1 MIVVKTAVE
10 LMKPIILGKDIDV
23 FEKAWESPNKFPQG
37 LNGSLVNKGRYEN
50 KLSDKQLK
58 TPEYIFSAL
67 L

>member
-10 LMKPIILGKDIDV
+10 MIKPITLGKDIDMFGKV
-23 FEKAWESPNKFPQG
+23 WESPNKFPQC
-37 LNGSLVNKGRYEN
+37 LNGSLVNKGRCEN

-58 TPEYIFSAL
+58 TPEYIFSTL